1 MESYFS
7 MTHELQEI
15 VQKASAYQKQGIQN
29 ILATVVD
36 LDGSSY
42 RQPGVRM
49 LISSN
54 GDRTG
59 AISGGCVEKEVQRR
73 ALSVFRTKKPEVITY
88 DGRYRLGCEGLLYI
102 LLEPLVISENLQYYF
117 SLAIEKRCPF
127 KINSYYQKMEHSSY
141 SYGSIIH
148 FKDKIIALNSSMSP
162 SENGNLLCYHQKLD
176 PIFKLIIL
184 GGEHDA
190 NKLCQQACLLGWEV
204 TVITNLKKEPKD
216 GEFLGAKEV
225 IAKQPEN
232 FTSNGINANTAVV
245 IMNHNFS
252 YDLRYL
258 RRLSHA
264 APIYIGMLGAAKRRE
279 KLFDA
284 LLELEPEISE
294 EFLEKIHTPAGIAIG
309 AITPEEIALAIV
321 AEILA
326 VRRKKEVHSLKE
338 ITGQIH
344 L

>member
-1 MESYFS
+1 
-7 MTHELQEI
+7 MTHELQELF
-15 VQKASAYQKQGIQN
+15 QKASAYQKQGIQN

-54 GDRTG
+54 GELTG
-59 AISGGCVEKEVQRR
+59 AISGGCVEKEVQRS
-73 ALSVFRTKKPEVITY
+73 ALSVFKSKKAAVITY

-102 LLEPLVISENLQYYF
+102 LLEPLVFSENLQHYF
-117 SLAIEKRCPF
+117 SSAIENRCPF
-127 KINSYYQKMEHSSY
+127 KVSSYYQKKEHSSH
-141 SYGSIIH
+141 SFGSLIH
-148 FKDKIIALNSSMSP
+148 FTNKSIALNPNFSV
-162 SENGNLLCYHQKLD
+162 SESGNLLCFHQKLQ
-176 PIFKLIIL
+176 PIFKLLIL

-190 NKLCQQACLLGWEV
+190 IKLCQQAHLLGWEV
-204 TVITNLKKEPKD
+204 TVVTNVKKEHKV
-216 GEFLGAKEV
+216 GEFPGAKEV
-225 IAKQPEN
+225 IANHPEGFVLHN
-232 FTSNGINANTAVV
+232 IDVHTAVV

-258 RRLSHA
+258 RRLLHA
-264 APIYIGMLGAAKRRE
+264 TPIYIGMLGAAKRRE

-326 VRRKKEVHSLKE
+326 IRRKKEVYSLKE